1 MPRTPQ
7 KTRPS
12 EKQPPVPNKRAKAKS
27 PGGKTSPGSFPI
39 VAIGASAG
47 GLEAFTNLLRALP
60 PEPGVALVFIPHL
73 DPTHESAMVELLSRT
88 TSLPV
93 FQAEEGMRVSC
104 DSVYVLPPNCEM
116 TIAGGILHLVKRE
129 SGPGHHMPIDIFF
142 CSLAEDQTSNAIGVI
157 LSGTAN
163 DGTMGLS
170 AIKRDGGTTFAQ
182 NLESA
187 KYDGMPNSAVRAGV
201 VDYILPPDRIAQE
214 LIHLH
219 RRSKHEMPDDSF
231 DGKDRQMKEIFRL
244 LKGFSKV
251 DFVDYKVA
259 TIHRRILRRMNISQV
274 TDLSDYVKLL
284 RSDAQE
290 VEALYRDVLINVT
303 SFFRN
308 PEVFESLRDIV
319 YPKIISER
327 SSSEP
332 IRVWVPG
339 CATGEETYSHAI
351 SLVEMLSELRID
363 VPIQVFGTDLS
374 EGAIQRARAGFYK
387 QNIASEVSEVRL
399 RRFFHKAS
407 GGYQISKSIRDLCV
421 FARQNVFSD
430 PPFSR
435 MDLISCRN
443 VLIYL
448 SSVLQKKVIPI
459 FHYALKERGFLLVG
473 NSEGLVG
480 SGAEIFDLVDRKSK
494 IYQKKGVPSPVTF
507 PLTMSEAAEKTEEK
521 PVPGDKEDA
530 PSKPPVDVQREA
542 DRLLLSKYVPAA
554 VVVNEH
560 LEIVQSRGKTSR
572 FLELPTGRV
581 SLNLLKMAR
590 PGLLYELR
598 TLLDKARKNSA
609 PAIKEGIVLED
620 GAGNATVRLEAIPFR
635 TPVRDQRHF
644 LVLFEETSP
653 ARPSPAPKPPARQ
666 SAKQIAD
673 AKEVMIAR
681 LKQELASTKEYLQSI
696 IESQEAT
703 NEELQSANEEIQS
716 GNEELQSTNEE
727 LQTSKEELES
737 ANEELNT
744 VNEEIQHR
752 NQQLAQFSN
761 DLINLLNSATIP
773 MILLGED
780 LHIRRYTP
788 EAERVF
794 GFSSHDV
801 GKALSHLHLNLQI
814 PQLEHWMLDV
824 MRDVTMRNEQVRA
837 RDGKI
842 YKLRITPYRTLE
854 NKIDGVVVALL
865 DITDVVGSVA
875 GKAGRIDGHADGK
888 AGKIDGHADGK
899 TDGLTDGK
907 ASRMD
912 GLADG
917 KRRRPP
923 SN

>member
-1 MPRTPQ
+1 MPGAPKKRERST
-7 KTRPS
+7 TRR
-12 EKQPPVPNKRAKAKS
+12 QVPATQS
-27 PGGKTSPGSFPI
+27 GGKPSAGKATPASFPI

-47 GLEAFTNLLRALP
+47 GLEAFSNLLRALP
-60 PEPGVALVFIPHL
+60 PEPGLALVFIPHL

-88 TSLPV
+88 TRLPV
-93 FQAEEGMRVSC
+93 FQAEEGMRVARN
-104 DSVYVLPPNCEM
+104 SVYVLPPNWEM
-116 TIAGGILHLVKRE
+116 TITGGILHLVKRE
-129 SGPGHHMPIDIFF
+129 AGPGHHLPIDNFF
-142 CSLAEDQTSNAIGVI
+142 CSLAKDQTSNAIGVI

-163 DGTMGLS
+163 DGTVGLS
-170 AIKRDGGTTFAQ
+170 AIKHEGGLTFAQ

-201 VDYILPPDRIAQE
+201 VDYVLPPDRIAQE
-214 LIHLH
+214 LIRLH
-219 RRSKHEMPDDSF
+219 QQSKQELPGESF
-231 DGKDRQMKEIFRL
+231 DGKDRQLKEIFRL
-244 LKGFSKV
+244 LKSFSKV

-259 TIHRRILRRMNISQV
+259 TIQRRILRRMNINQLS
-274 TDLSDYVKLL
+274 DLSDYVKLL

-308 PEVFESLRDIV
+308 PEVFESLRDVV
-319 YPKIISER
+319 YPKVIAER

-351 SLVEMLSELRID
+351 SLVEVLSELRVD
-363 VPIQVFGTDLS
+363 VPIQIFGTDLS
-374 EGAIQRARAGFYK
+374 ENAIQRARAGFYK
-387 QNIASEVSEVRL
+387 QNIAAEVSEVRL
-399 RRFFHKAS
+399 RRFFHKAP

-430 PPFSR
+430 PPFSH

-448 SSVLQKKVIPI
+448 SFVLQKKVIPI
-459 FHYALKERGFLLVG
+459 FHYALREGGFLLVG
-473 NSEGLVG
+473 NSEGLLG

-494 IYQKKGVPSPVTF
+494 IYQKKPVPSPVTF
-507 PLTMSEAAEKTEEK
+507 GLTIGEHAEKTQEKQTHEAKEEE
-521 PVPGDKEDA
+521 PA
-530 PSKPPVDVQREA
+530 KPPIDVQREA
-542 DRLLLSKYVPAA
+542 DRLLLSKYVPSA
-554 VVVNEH
+554 VVVTED

-572 FLELPTGRV
+572 FLELPTGRA

-598 TLLDKARKNSA
+598 ALLEKARKNSV
-609 PAIKEGIVLED
+609 PVTKEGIVLED
-620 GAGNATVRLEAIPFR
+620 GNGNATVRLEVIPFR

-644 LVLFEETSP
+644 LVLFEETDSAKP
-653 ARPSPAPKPPARQ
+653 VPGPKPTSRQ
-666 SAKQIAD
+666 SPKGAAD

-773 MILLGED
+773 MIMLGED

-794 GFSSHDV
+794 GFTSHDM
-801 GKALSHLHLNLQI
+801 GKSLSHLHLNLQI
-814 PQLEHWMLDV
+814 PQLERWMLDV
-824 MRDVTMRNEQVRA
+824 MRDMSMRNEQVQA
-837 RDGKI
+837 RDGKY

-865 DITDVVGSVA
+865 DITDVVGQA
-875 GKAGRIDGHADGK
+875 AEKA
-888 AGKIDGHADGK
+888 GK
-899 TDGLTDGK
+899 TDGRSD
-907 ASRMD
+907 A
-912 GLADG
+912 
-917 KRRRPP
+917 KR
-923 SN
+923 